1 MFANAA
7 QWPQSRHRAGQRCRR
22 WRASGT
28 SHTRDRALTP
38 GTTVSLD
45 YSPAIAANRFG
56 LGAKPGELT
65 AIGTDARA
73 WLDAQLHGPAP
84 AVAGVG
90 LRDSASILREAGEV
104 RRQLQAQR
112 RTASAGSTV
121 PAVAANAVPAAS
133 SSAGEVLALVMRLPQ
148 LYRPI
153 YIGEVQARLRSA
165 VATDR
170 PWVERLA
177 YFWSNHFAVSIDKLA
192 VLGLAGTL
200 EREAIRPHL
209 LGNFRDLLLAVEQH
223 PAMLLYLDNQRSVGP
238 NSMLAQRAARRE
250 RTLGLN
256 ENLAREILEL
266 HTLGVDAGY
275 TQADVTS
282 FAKVLTGWSLG
293 GGEAAGGMQS
303 GTNGEFLFRPLLHE
317 PGTQSVVHHSYAQS
331 DQAQGRAALA
341 DLARSSATARHIA
354 TKLARHFIAD
364 DPPPAAVARIAAAF
378 ERSDGDLPQVYR
390 ALLSCEEAWHAPLAK
405 YKTPQDYLLSI
416 YRGLQLPVGDAPRSI
431 AGFDLLG
438 QRQFAP
444 GSPAGWPDRSDDWDG
459 ASALMKRIEF
469 ADTVAQRRGDTHAVV
484 DLGPQLLGA
493 NYSDET
499 RVSLSHAATDAQAL
513 TLLLT
518 APEFLRR

>member
-1 MFANAA
+1 M
-7 QWPQSRHRAGQRCRR
+7 
-22 WRASGT
+22 
-28 SHTRDRALTP
+28 
-38 GTTVSLD
+38 SLD

-73 WLDAQLHGPAP
+73 WLDAQLHGAAP
-84 AVAGVG
+84 AVAGIG
-90 LRDSASILREAGEV
+90 LRDSASILREAGDV

-112 RTASAGSTV
+112 RAASTDSAATAVPSASA
-121 PAVAANAVPAAS
+121 S
-133 SSAGEVLALVMRLPQ
+133 SGELLALVMRLPQ

-153 YIGEVQARLRSA
+153 YSAEVQARLRSA

-170 PWVERLA
+170 PWIERLV
-177 YFWSNHFAVSIDKLA
+177 YFWSNHFAVSVDKLA
-192 VLGLAGTL
+192 VLGIAGSL

-238 NSMLAQRAARRE
+238 NSLLAQRAARRE

-293 GGEAAGGMQS
+293 GGEVARGVQAS
-303 GTNGEFLFRPLLHE
+303 TNGQFLFRPQLHE
-317 PGTQSVVHHSYAQS
+317 PGPQTVFHNRYAQS
-331 DQAQGRAALA
+331 DQAQGRAVLA
-341 DLARSSATARHIA
+341 GLARSSATAHHIGV
-354 TKLARHFIAD
+354 KLARHFIAD
-364 DPPPAAVARIAAAF
+364 DPPPAAVARIAGAF

-390 ALLSCEEAWHAPLAK
+390 ALLSCEEAWHQPLAK

-416 YRGLQLPVGDAPRSI
+416 FRGLQLPVADAPRSI
-431 AGFDLLG
+431 AGFELLG
-438 QRQFAP
+438 QRQFGP

-469 ADTVAQRRGDTHAVV
+469 ADTLAQRLAGTRAVV

-499 RVSLSHAATDAQAL
+499 RSSLSHAATDAQAL